1 MVSDN
6 PIFGSFNFTRTSVH
20 ASQVHTFMTP
30 PKYPANHK
38 MEGRA
43 PTGRPSYKIASIPAD
58 GIGPE
63 VISAG
68 IQVLKT
74 LAENLDEF
82 SLEFEHFEWSS
93 TYFRKHGKYL
103 PDDALEILKTYDA
116 ILFGAVGHPGL
127 SPFFSRVGFLD
138 AKWGIDIEY

>member
-1 MVSDN
+1 ME
-6 PIFGSFNFTRTSVH
+6 G
-20 ASQVHTFMTP
+20 TP
-30 PKYPANHK
+30 PI
-38 MEGRA
+38 
-43 PTGRPSYKIASIPAD
+43 GRPSYKIASIPAD

-74 LAENLDEF
+74 LAEKLNQF
-82 SLEFEHFEWSS
+82 NLEFEHFEWGSA
-93 TYFRKHGKYL
+93 YFRKHGKYL

-127 SPFFSRVGFLD
+127 SLLISFLKSGF
-138 AKWGIDIEY
+138 